1 MCLASVGLEVER
13 GDGPTRSS
21 AETDLETRRWP
32 EPVNERGTSHVREG
46 RGTDAEYELMER
58 IRRRSVGDYELILR
72 IFRQS
77 LTVDIADCEG
87 VARARAGAEFE
98 PVASMEQRGRDSRA
112 AKDVRAELEVESRAR
127 RGGGRQWAGST
138 VRTRL
143 RRIRGYAVI
152 LAVCLNCRSVA
163 DCVKVG
169 CRSKASDLEY
179 ISLVTGHHQHN
190 LGNSE
195 QGHEDGILYGAGRAR
210 VWEYFSAEEKTE
222 NPVSDSPSRKTAAQ
236 ETGYTTRAGLQVESS
251 FRSPAEVRKNRHGGS
266 TAHAAPPPRECDAIG
281 MTSFLKPNS
290 RIDEARR
297 QAPPAPNSHAVFHST
312 PNAGLHDAS
321 HPPRKSTP
329 SIPLPAATHRA
340 IEASERGAARLKA
353 QA

>member
-32 EPVNERGTSHVREG
+32 EPVNERGTSHVRDG

-127 RGGGRQWAGST
+127 RGGGRQWAVTKGST

-143 RRIRGYAVI
+143 RRIRGYSR
-152 LAVCLNCRSVA
+152 C
-163 DCVKVG
+163 
-169 CRSKASDLEY
+169 
-179 ISLVTGHHQHN
+179 
-190 LGNSE
+190 
-195 QGHEDGILYGAGRAR
+195 GRAR
-210 VWEYFSAEEKTE
+210 VWEYFSAEERTE

-236 ETGYTTRAGLQVESS
+236 ETGYTTRAGLQVES
-251 FRSPAEVRKNRHGGS
+251 ENL
-266 TAHAAPPPRECDAIG
+266 TY
-281 MTSFLKPNS
+281 FLKPNS